1 MAMGHR
7 TMRHYY
13 PIDCR
18 GILLSFGAL
27 VLSFVIL
34 GGQAALANNT
44 GASGEWV
51 SLFNGKDLTGWD
63 GAPGLWS
70 AKDGAIH
77 GETTKENPLKS
88 NTFLVYRGGS
98 FDDFELRIKFRLLGG
113 NSGVQYRSKEFD
125 KWRIAGYQADVLDTL
140 GMVGFLYEEGGR
152 AFLAN
157 VGEFVLVSPNA
168 NRSVIGSVCDKQ
180 ALIDAGYYK
189 LKDWNE
195 YRIIC
200 RANHIVQYLNGY
212 KTIELLDNDRLVN
225 PTDPKDS
232 RGASRTGLI
241 ALQLHVG
248 PPMVVEFKDIRLQ
261 RFTPPC
267 ADAVLAF
274 NGRNLDEWTTN
285 AGSGKANKWVVG
297 KAKVSAGNP
306 KQLGRVE
313 GTGEMINLSP
323 EHGASQDI
331 YSKAKFGD
339 CRIELEVMV
348 PQGSNSGIYVMGE
361 YEIQV
366 LDSYGK
372 QKVGSGDMGAIYNA
386 AVPSINASKKPGE
399 WQQYVIE
406 WQAPRF
412 DAGGKKTENAKF
424 LKVELNGQ
432 VLHKDLVM
440 PGATPG
446 GVIGKEVPQG
456 PLMFQGNHG
465 PVAYRNIVVEPL
477 K

>member
-1 MAMGHR
+1 MKK
-7 TMRHYY
+7 T
-13 PIDCR
+13 I
-18 GILLSFGAL
+18 
-27 VLSFVIL
+27 VLSVFMVL
-34 GGQAALANNT
+34 VAGVQQTAFAGNADT
-44 GASGEWV
+44 SDGWV
-51 SLFNGKDLTGWD
+51 PLFNGKDLTGWD

-70 AKDGAIH
+70 VKDGALH
-77 GETTKENPLKS
+77 GETTKENPIKS

-98 FDDFELRIKFRLLGG
+98 FDDFELRVKFRLLGG

-125 KWRIAGYQADVLDTL
+125 KWRIGGYQADILDTL

-157 VGEFVLVSPNA
+157 LGEFVAVSPDAKRN
-168 NRSVIGSVCDKQ
+168 VIGSVCDKQ

-189 LKDWNE
+189 IKDWNE
-195 YRIIC
+195 HRIIC

-212 KTIELLDNDRLVN
+212 KTIELLDNDRLVDPRN
-225 PTDPKDS
+225 PKDL

-248 PPMVVEFKDIRLQ
+248 PPMIVEFKDIRIQ
-261 RFTPPC
+261 RITPPC

-285 AGSGKANKWVVG
+285 AGSGKANQWVVG
-297 KAKVSAGNP
+297 RAKLSAGDP
-306 KQLGRVE
+306 KQLERVD
-313 GTGEMINLSP
+313 GTGELINLTP
-323 EHGASQDI
+323 AHGASQDI

-366 LDSYGK
+366 LDSYGHEK
-372 QKVGSGDMGAIYNA
+372 LNNGDMGAVYGA
-386 AVPSINASKKPGE
+386 APPAVNASKKPGE
-399 WQQYVIE
+399 WQEYVIE
-406 WQAPRF
+406 WRAPKF
-412 DAGGKKTENAKF
+412 DAAGRKTKNAEF
-424 LKVELNGQ
+424 VSIELNGKL
-432 VLHKDLVM
+432 LHKNLAM

-446 GVIGKEVPQG
+446 GVVGKEAPEG

-465 PVAYRNIVVEPL
+465 PVAYRNIVVTPL
-477 K
+477 LK

>member
-1 MAMGHR
+1 VG
-7 TMRHYY
+7 
-13 PIDCR
+13 P
-18 GILLSFGAL
+18 
-27 VLSFVIL
+27 
-34 GGQAALANNT
+34 
-44 GASGEWV
+44 
-51 SLFNGKDLTGWD
+51 NG
-63 GAPGLWS
+63 
-70 AKDGAIH
+70 
-77 GETTKENPLKS
+77 
-88 NTFLVYRGGS
+88 
-98 FDDFELRIKFRLLGG
+98 
-113 NSGVQYRSKEFD
+113 
-125 KWRIAGYQADVLDTL
+125 
-140 GMVGFLYEEGGR
+140 
-152 AFLAN
+152 
-157 VGEFVLVSPNA
+157 
-168 NRSVIGSVCDKQ
+168 NRNVIGSVCDKQ

-189 LKDWNE
+189 VKDWNE

-212 KTIELLDNDRLVN
+212 KTIELLDNDRLIN
-225 PTDPKDS
+225 PTDSKDR
-232 RGASRTGLI
+232 RGASRTGLL
-241 ALQLHVG
+241 ALQLHAG
-248 PPMVVEFKDIRLQ
+248 PPMAVDFKDIRIQ
-261 RFTPPC
+261 RITPPR

-285 AGSGKANKWVVG
+285 AGSGKANQWVVG
-297 KAKVSAGNP
+297 KARLSGSDP
-306 KQLGRVE
+306 KQLERVE
-313 GTGEMINLSP
+313 GTGEMINLTP
-323 EHGASQDI
+323 AHGASQDI

-372 QKVGSGDMGAIYNA
+372 QKMTGGDMGALYNA

-406 WQAPRF
+406 FRAPRF
-412 DAGGKKTENAKF
+412 DAGGQKTENARF
-424 LKVELNGQ
+424 LRIELNGQ

-446 GVIGKEVPQG
+446 GVTGKEVPQG

-465 PVAYRNIVVEPL
+465 PVAYRNIIVEPL

>member
-1 MAMGHR
+1 MTNKTDSSVG
-7 TMRHYY
+7 MRAV
-13 PIDCR
+13 
-18 GILLSFGAL
+18 LAAAAAL
-27 VLSFVIL
+27 MVSLQTW
-34 GGQAALANNT
+34 GGQTALAGST
-44 GASGEWV
+44 GASEEWV

-63 GAPGLWS
+63 GDTRLWS
-70 AKDGAIH
+70 AKDGAIR

-88 NTFLVYRGGS
+88 NTFLVYRAGS
-98 FDDFELRIKFRLLGG
+98 FDDFELQIKFRLLGG

-125 KWRIAGYQADVLDTL
+125 KWRMAGYQADILDTL

-157 VGEFVLVSPNA
+157 VGEFVLVTPNA

-212 KTIELLDNDRLVN
+212 KTIELLDNDRLIN
-225 PTDPKDS
+225 PTDPKD
-232 RGASRTGLI
+232 RKGASRTGLV

-248 PPMVVEFKDIRLQ
+248 PPMVVEFKDIRLK
-261 RFTPPC
+261 RLAPKYG
-267 ADAVLAF
+267 DAVLAF
-274 NGRNLDEWTTN
+274 NGRNLDEWTAN

-297 KAKVSAGNP
+297 KARLSAGDP
-306 KQLGRVE
+306 KQVERVE
-313 GTGEMINLSP
+313 GTGELINLTP
-323 EHGASQDI
+323 AHGASQDL

-348 PQGSNSGIYVMGE
+348 PHGSNSGIYVMGE

-366 LDSYGK
+366 LDSFGK
-372 QKVGSGDMGAIYNA
+372 PKMGSGDMGAIYGGFA
-386 AVPSINASKKPGE
+386 PPVNASKKPGE
-399 WQQYVIE
+399 WQQYVVE
-406 WQAPRF
+406 FKAPRF
-412 DAGGKKTENAKF
+412 DARGKKTQNAEF
-424 LKVELNGQ
+424 VKVELNGQ
-432 VLHKDLVM
+432 VLHQNLVM

-446 GVIGKEVPQG
+446 GVTGKEAPEG

-465 PVAYRNIVVEPL
+465 PVAYRNIVVTPA

>member
-1 MAMGHR
+1 MQNRVNAYVTLLLLTTLVLCLIAGPQHVAQASQAMG
-7 TMRHYY
+7 
-13 PIDCR
+13 
-18 GILLSFGAL
+18 SE
-27 VLSFVIL
+27 
-34 GGQAALANNT
+34 
-44 GASGEWV
+44 EWV

-63 GAPGLWS
+63 GDTRLWS
-70 AKDGAIH
+70 VKDGAIR

-88 NTFLVYRGGS
+88 NTFLVYRRGS
-98 FDDFELRIKFRLLGG
+98 FDDFELQVKFRLLGG

-125 KWRIAGYQADVLDTL
+125 KWRMAGYQADILDTL

-157 VGEFVLVSPNA
+157 VGEFVLVTPDA

-212 KTIELLDNDRLVN
+212 KTIELLDNDRRID
-225 PTDPKDS
+225 PTDPKD
-232 RGASRTGLI
+232 RKGASRTGLI

-261 RFTPPC
+261 RFTPRC

-285 AGSGKANKWVVG
+285 AGSGKANQWAVG
-297 KAKVSAGNP
+297 KAVVSPGDP
-306 KQLGRVE
+306 KQLERTE
-313 GTGEMINLSP
+313 GSGAMINLTP
-323 EHGASQDI
+323 AHGASQDL

-339 CRIELEVMV
+339 CRITLEVMV

-366 LDSYGK
+366 LDSFGK
-372 QKVGSGDMGAIYNA
+372 EKMGSGDMGAIYGGFA
-386 AVPSINASKKPGE
+386 PPVNASKKPGE

-406 WQAPRF
+406 FKAPRF
-412 DAGGKKTENAKF
+412 DASGKKTQNAEF
-424 LKVELNGQ
+424 VKVELNGQ
-432 VLHKDLVM
+432 VLHKNLVM

-446 GVIGKEVPQG
+446 GVTGQEAPEG

-465 PVAYRNIVVEPL
+465 PVAYRNIVVEPV